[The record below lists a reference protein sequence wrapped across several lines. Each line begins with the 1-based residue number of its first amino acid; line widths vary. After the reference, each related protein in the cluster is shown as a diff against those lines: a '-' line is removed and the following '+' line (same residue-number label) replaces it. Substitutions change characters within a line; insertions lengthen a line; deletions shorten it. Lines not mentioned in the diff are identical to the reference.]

1 MFRKASLLTRAH
13 RLQRRYK
20 AQRTQDEQGRPGPR
34 GPRGA
39 GEPNHACGT
48 PQAGPRSASLSGRPS
63 QSSQPLCTPEWAQG
77 FSQRRAP
84 SRQSGFGLM
93 YTPDSSSLLLSCRTR
108 HLSGGGDGKN
118 SCWGIHFQAMTP
130 GSRETTM
137 TIVPDTDLT
146 VGRVI
151 CDQRGCHGQHV
162 CGGTEYLWGTP
173 AGNGWSQEV
182 HGVRGT

>member
-1 MFRKASLLTRAH
+1 MSREDQGPGAPEAQGSPTMHVGHPRRA
-13 RLQRRYK
+13 
-20 AQRTQDEQGRPGPR
+20 
-34 GPRGA
+34 RGA
-39 GEPNHACGT
+39 PAS
-48 PQAGPRSASLSGRPS
+48 AGAPHSLHSPSAP
-63 QSSQPLCTPEWAQG
+63 PEWAQG

-118 SCWGIHFQAMTP
+118 SCWGIHFRAMTP

-162 CGGTEYLWGTP
+162 CGGTEYLWGTL